1 MIKVEF
7 AALGASKRED
17 YCGELQN
24 QEYGK
29 SILVLPNRTLI
40 EEVEKKYNVC
50 CMSMDTLA
58 RKILNQNKE
67 YKEYDIINRRRQE
80 LLVGKL
86 IEKHKDE
93 LAYFAAV
100 LDKPGFVK
108 AMTTLMSQ
116 LSRSGLTK
124 EEVAGFLD
132 CWEDNDPLQDKVT
145 QVKAFYEH
153 YLNTLERFRVN
164 GRKAFDI
171 EGQYRLA
178 IEALRDE
185 KLELPWGKIY
195 FSDFYCFDM
204 LQLEFVNKLGNH
216 TGIELTIC
224 LPYEKGREAVFGAVT
239 NTAACLVGMEKT
251 RGKEDN
257 FDYLKAE
264 VKASGSKEQAKDFRE
279 QIAGNLWRESNEY
292 SKLSTDSMFLNAFTS
307 RDEEMRWNLS
317 KIKELL
323 RKTNTGKGQQEVI
336 KPNDIVLAVR
346 NLNNYVGLRQIAD
359 EYGIPVSLP
368 KTMALV
374 SHPVVE
380 FTNLLLSAALPT
392 KKGADAYFTA
402 LNCPWAKLF
411 TQCNTEKL
419 FSLREKKF
427 YTSALDVR
435 KDLPEDIAG
444 DTFFQELHGYLDAIN
459 VRHTLREHYELLK
472 EVFTKLA
479 VENTLGAL
487 YKEQKL
493 SLQSLQASVLAK
505 NTLLR
510 CACDL
515 VSDYE
520 ACGYANY
527 RYDAQ
532 EWAALLLEAVQN
544 ENIVL
549 ESGRQDGVKITDV
562 INMRGLS
569 RPYVFILGMREHEF
583 PVIENNE
590 WIYNDLD
597 RIEMIQYGIE
607 LPIKATQ
614 YSEDAWLFAAA
625 LAVAQKELYLS
636 WHVDSEAGKSPYV
649 ESVMQLFDNLVMG
662 KGEEKQPASLGEFER
677 NGLLCD
683 EEWLRKKLQETAVI
697 TEAVKADSVR
707 NDKDVKES
715 PYNGVLGNQETI
727 KQAKDEVGKSFSATA
742 LEKYAACPFQFL
754 GERIWSKR
762 EKGEQEE
769 EVAPTVTGTLLH
781 NTLASFVKTYLNKL
795 IDKNDFPELELRLRN
810 VYETEC
816 TKLIGD
822 GIVDNELWKIEK
834 QRILQKLIR
843 WLKFECEDQEKWENY
858 SPRAVEWRFGGQN
871 ADASAIELL
880 LDDGSKIFLTGSI
893 DRLDGDGEYV
903 FITDYKQSSTPAEGD
918 IDKGLDLQ
926 MPIYMLAASEKFVG
940 GCKISGESYLKLKD
954 DKRGATLVFVPTGNK
969 KLPKPKNLVW
979 EDERDKFERII
990 KEYIKEIYEGKFMV
1004 APKKCSE
1011 YCRLKD
1017 ICRKSLLRNVAQE
1030 VKGDE

>member
-7 AALGASKRED
+7 ATLGASERED
-17 YCGELQN
+17 YCGKLQN

-29 SILVLPNRTLI
+29 SILVLPNCTLI

-58 RKILNQNKE
+58 RKILNQIKE

-124 EEVAGFLD
+124 EEVAGFLQ
-132 CWEDNDPLQDKVT
+132 CWEDSDPLQDKVI

-153 YLNTLERFRVN
+153 YLNTLESFRVN
-164 GRKAFDI
+164 GRKVFDI

-178 IEALRDE
+178 IEALREE
-185 KLELPWGKIY
+185 KLELPWNKIY
-195 FSDFYCFDM
+195 FSDFYTFDM
-204 LQLEFVNKLGNH
+204 LQLEFINKLGNH

-239 NTAACLVGMEKT
+239 NTAAFLVGMEKT
-251 RGKEDN
+251 RGKADN

-264 VKASGSKEQAKDFRE
+264 AKVNSSKEQMKDFRE
-279 QIAGNLWRESNEY
+279 QIARNLWRESNEY
-292 SKLSTDSMFLNAFTS
+292 SKLSTDNVILNAFTS
-307 RDEEMRWNLS
+307 RDEEMRWTLS
-317 KIKELL
+317 KIKEML
-323 RKTNTGKGQQEVI
+323 RKTNTGEGQQEVI
-336 KPNDIVLAVR
+336 KPSDIVLAVR

-359 EYGIPVSLP
+359 EYGVPVSLP

-380 FTNLLLSAALPT
+380 FTQLLLRAALPT
-392 KKGADAYFTA
+392 KKGADAYFAA

-419 FSLREKKF
+419 VSLREKKF

-435 KDLPEDIAG
+435 KDLPEDIAR
-444 DTFFQELHGYLDAIN
+444 DTFVQDFHEYLDAIN
-459 VRHTLREHYELLK
+459 SRHTLREHYELLK
-472 EVFTKLA
+472 EVFAKLA
-479 VENTLGAL
+479 VEKTLGTL

-532 EWAALLLEAVQN
+532 EWAELVLAAVQN

-562 INMRGLS
+562 INMRGLA

-583 PVIENNE
+583 PAIENNE

-625 LAVAQKELYLS
+625 LIVAQKELYLS
-636 WHVDSEAGKSPYV
+636 WHVDSEAGKSPYI
-649 ESVMQLFDNLVMG
+649 EGVMQLFDNVVIG
-662 KGEEKQPASLGEFER
+662 KGENKKPASLSEFER
-677 NGLLCD
+677 QGEMCD
-683 EEWLRKKLQETAVI
+683 KQWLQDKLQEAAVI
-697 TEAVKADSVR
+697 TEAVKVDLLR
-707 NDKDVKES
+707 NEKTTVANS
-715 PYNGVLGNQETI
+715 YNGILAEQEVI
-727 KQAKDEVGKSFSATA
+727 EQAKNEVGNSFSATS

-754 GERIWSKR
+754 GERIWSKS

-769 EVAPTVTGTLLH
+769 EVVPTVTGTLLH
-781 NTLASFVKTYLNKL
+781 NTLASFVKTYLNKS
-795 IDKNDFPELELRLRN
+795 ITQNDITDLELRLHDIF
-810 VYETEC
+810 ETEC
-816 TKLIGD
+816 AKLID
-822 GIVDNELWKIEK
+822 HGIVDNELWKIEK
-834 QRILQKLIR
+834 RRIEQKLRR

-858 SPRAVEWRFGGQN
+858 SPKAVEWKFGGQN
-871 ADASAIELL
+871 ADVPALELL
-880 LDDGSKIFLTGSI
+880 LDDGSKVSLTGSI
-893 DRLDGDGEYV
+893 DRLDGDGDYV
-903 FITDYKQSSTPAEGD
+903 FITDYKQSSTPADGD
-918 IDKGLDLQ
+918 IDKGLDMQ
-926 MPIYMLAASEKFVG
+926 MPIYMMAANKYFAG
-940 GCKISGESYLKLKD
+940 GSKISGDAYLSMRD
-954 DKRGATLVFVPTGNK
+954 DERYAALAFVKTGNK
-969 KLPKPKNLVW
+969 KIAVSDGMVW
-979 EDERDKFERII
+979 EKEKEKYERTV
-990 KEYIKEIYEGKFMV
+990 KEYIEEIYAGQFKV

-1017 ICRKSLLRNVAQE
+1017 ICRKSLLRNVNQE